1 MSRSDNSILLHY
13 PAYEATIGIEVHV
26 QLATA
31 TKIFCSCPNQF
42 GSQPNTQICP
52 ICVGHPGTLP
62 VLNKKAVDYAIL
74 AGLATNCTITAK
86 SDFARKH
93 YMYPDLPKNYQI
105 TQADAPI
112 CTQGYV
118 PIEDETGAG
127 KQIRLI
133 RIHLEEDAGK
143 NIHADDGKSL
153 VDLNRA
159 GTPLIEIVSYPDIS
173 SAYQARAYLMQLHS
187 IVQYLGISNANM
199 EEGSFRADVNI
210 SVKKKTATEL
220 GKRVELKNINSFK
233 FIVQAIE
240 YEIERQIDIVEAG
253 GHVRQETRLWDSKKG
268 QTDFM
273 RTKEDAQD
281 YRYITDPDLIL
292 LDIDQT
298 WVEKLKQQLP
308 ELAHQKT
315 KRFAQDYA
323 LAPNEITVL
332 VESRQ
337 LADFYE
343 ETVKLSHL
351 AKLSSNWILRD
362 LLSYLKEHKLDITQS
377 PVSPRQLADLVTH
390 LHKGT
395 INSKV
400 GQDIFADMAA
410 TGKDAS
416 TIIKEKNL
424 TQIGSQAE
432 LEAVV
437 SLVIAENADN
447 VALYQAG
454 NTKLF
459 TFFIGQAMKATQ
471 GKANPQMLST
481 LFKQRL
487 DQQT

>member
-1 MSRSDNSILLHY
+1 MTRPDSILAHY
-13 PAYEATIGIEVHV
+13 PDYEATIGIEVHV

-42 GSQPNTQICP
+42 GNQPNTNICP
-52 ICVGHPGTLP
+52 VCVGHPGTLP
-62 VLNKKAVDYAIL
+62 VLNKRAVDYAIL
-74 AGLATNCTITAK
+74 AGLATNCSITPT

-105 TQADAPI
+105 TQADLPI
-112 CTQGYV
+112 CTEGYLT
-118 PIEDETGAG
+118 IQDESGVE
-127 KQIRLI
+127 KRIRLI
-133 RIHLEEDAGK
+133 RIHMEEDAGK
-143 NIHADDGKSL
+143 NIHADGGKSL

-159 GTPLIEIVSYPDIS
+159 GAPLIEIVSYPDIS
-173 SAYQARAYLMQLHS
+173 SAYQARAYLTQLHT

-199 EEGSFRADVNI
+199 EEGSFRADVNV
-210 SVKKKTATEL
+210 SVKKKTATQL

-233 FIVQAIE
+233 FIVNAIE
-240 YEIERQIDIVEAG
+240 YEIERQIELLESG
-253 GHVRQETRLWDSKKG
+253 GTVKQETRLWDNKKN

-281 YRYITDPDLIL
+281 YRYITDPDLIF
-292 LDIDQT
+292 LDIDDA
-298 WVEKLKQQLP
+298 WIARLKQQLP
-308 ELAHQKT
+308 ELAQAKAI
-315 KRFAQDYA
+315 RFAHEYA
-323 LAPNEITVL
+323 LSGNEIAIL
-332 VESRQ
+332 VESRT
-337 LADFYE
+337 LAHFYE
-343 ETVKLSHL
+343 ETVKLSNL
-351 AKLSSNWILRD
+351 AKISCNWILRD

-377 PVSPRQLADLVTH
+377 PISPRQLADLVTE

-400 GQDIFADMAA
+400 AQEIFLDMAT
-410 TGKDAS
+410 TGKDAL

-437 SLVIAENADN
+437 KQIIDQNADN

-454 NTKLF
+454 NAKIF

-471 GKANPQMLST
+471 GKANPQILAS

-487 DQQT
+487 EP